1 MNGLLI
7 CSFTDLIFSKAS
19 NQCHDEHYERWVSIY
34 NDSNIRYELANKA
47 ATRESCNWRS
57 FQTFLAGEC
66 QTTLFIAVNYLW
78 RRQWSLMTYIY
89 FAQRR
94 SFTYLY
100 SARHNSDNEQTAIS
114 ISYTTIRV
122 STMINDTE
130 MSVTCDHIKLRSR
143 WEQSVWCRETTIT
156 RV

>member
-1 MNGLLI
+1 M
-7 CSFTDLIFSKAS
+7 
-19 NQCHDEHYERWVSIY
+19 
-34 NDSNIRYELANKA
+34 
-47 ATRESCNWRS
+47 
-57 FQTFLAGEC
+57 
-66 QTTLFIAVNYLW
+66 TLFIAVNTICDGDTGQADDLY
-78 RRQWSLMTYIY
+78 S

-100 SARHNSDNEQTAIS
+100 SVRHNSDNEQTIVS

-143 WEQSVWCRETTIT
+143 
-156 RV
+156 